1 MSKSIIITKHGG
13 PEVLELKDIKVGSP
27 GPKEIKIKNLAI
39 GLNFIDTYH
48 RSGLYK
54 LKLPSG
60 IGMEG
65 AGVVQEIGSEVNL
78 FNKGD
83 KVAYSQMPL
92 GSYSEERIIPEKIAV
107 KIPDGVDEKI
117 AASVMTKG
125 LTSHYLLFKTYK
137 VKAGE
142 MILFH
147 AAAGGVGQIF
157 CQWAKSIGCKVIGT
171 VGSDNKIN
179 EAKNNGCDFVINYN
193 KESFDKKVL
202 EITNNKG
209 LGVVYDGVGKETF
222 EKSINCLKPMGM
234 MISFGNASGPLDPIN
249 VKKYIA
255 HKSLFFT
262 RPGLADYGA
271 GRDALAEGS
280 KMLFDQLKFGK
291 IKVKIFKEYSLSNA
305 KKAHDD
311 LENRKILG
319 PAILV
324 PDAK

>member
-1 MSKSIIITKHGG
+1 MPKSIIISRHGG
-13 PEVLELKDIKVGSP
+13 PEVLEIKDVKVGSP
-27 GPKEIKIKNLAI
+27 GPNEIKVKNLAI

-54 LKLPSG
+54 IKLPSG
-60 IGMEG
+60 LGMEG
-65 AGVVQEIGSEVNL
+65 AGIIIEIGSGVKL

-83 KVAYSQMPL
+83 KIAYSQMPL

-107 KIPDGVDEKI
+107 KIPDGIDEKI
-117 AASVMTKG
+117 AASIMTKG

-157 CQWAKSIGCKVIGT
+157 CQWAKSIGCRVIGT
-171 VGSDNKIN
+171 VGSGDKIN
-179 EAKNNGCDFVINYN
+179 SAKENGCDYVINYN
-193 KESFDKKVL
+193 EDDFYKRVM

-209 LGVVYDGVGKETF
+209 LNVVYDGVGKSTF
-222 EKSINCLKPMGM
+222 EKSIKCLKPMGM
-234 MISFGNASGPLDPIN
+234 MISFGNASGPLEPID

-271 GRDALAEGS
+271 GRAALEEGS
-280 KMLFDQLKFGK
+280 ELLFEQIKFGK
-291 IKVKIFKEYSLSNA
+291 IKVKIFKEYKLSDA
-305 KKAHDD
+305 KKAHED
-311 LENRKILG
+311 LEGRKILG
-319 PAILV
+319 PAVLL
-324 PDAK
+324 PNE

>member
-1 MSKSIIITKHGG
+1 MSKSIIISKHVG
-13 PEVLELKDIKVGSP
+13 PEVLELKEVTVGSP
-27 GPKEIKIKNLAI
+27 GPNEIKIKNLAV

-54 LKLPSG
+54 IKLPSG

-65 AGVVQEIGSEVNL
+65 AGIVQEVGSNAKYFNIG
-78 FNKGD
+78 D
-83 KVAYSQMPL
+83 RIAYSQMPL

-107 KIPDGVDEKI
+107 KIPEGVNDKI
-117 AASVMTKG
+117 AASIMTKG

-157 CQWAKSIGCKVIGT
+157 CQWAKSIGCKIIGT
-171 VGSDNKIN
+171 VGSDDKIN
-179 EAKNNGCDFVINYN
+179 IAKKNGCDFVINYN

-202 EITNNKG
+202 EITENKG
-209 LGVVYDGVGKETF
+209 LSVVYDGVGKTTF

-234 MISFGNASGPLDPIN
+234 MISFGNASGPLDPID

-255 HKSLFFT
+255 HKSLYFT
-262 RPGLADYGA
+262 RPGLTDYGA
-271 GRDALAEGS
+271 GREALEEGTNL
-280 KMLFDQLKFGK
+280 LFEQIKFGK
-291 IKVKIFKEYSLSNA
+291 IKVEIFKEYPLSTTR
-305 KKAHDD
+305 KAHED
-311 LENRKILG
+311 LEGRKILG
-319 PAILV
+319 PAVLI
-324 PDAK
+324 PNE